1 MSTRTPG
8 NTRQL
13 HGLALVL
20 PCFHAYQWQSER
32 RAGRI
37 TGVGGNTADNFA
49 SASNLHWQNF
59 VMVTPNG
66 PSQVYPR
73 P

>member
-1 MSTRTPG
+1 MPRDTYGTHTPG
-8 NTRQL
+8 NTRQP

-37 TGVGGNTADNFA
+37 TGVGGYLTAA
-49 SASNLHWQNF
+49 IALATCLGQ
-59 VMVTPNG
+59 
-66 PSQVYPR
+66 
-73 P
+73 